1 METSWDVFSYWQ
13 AGIDSFPGPSR
24 LSYHVRPQNMNTSRK
39 NRIVASSIASVCLIL
54 GSAIYVLFR
63 PTTLLMFHWA
73 DGLSLTHSVQLI
85 RASVSGLASLVPGWF
100 VFSLP
105 FALWVLA
112 YLFFIEAVW
121 AHSQSWARFLWFW
134 SVPLIAIGAELSQIK
149 HIIPGSFDWGD
160 LATIILAIVLGFS
173 TTSIHNLNKGERET

>member
-1 METSWDVFSYWQ
+1 MRAEQGV
-13 AGIDSFPGPSR
+13 AGYAPQVARPQNAD
-24 LSYHVRPQNMNTSRK
+24 VRPQNMNARRK
-39 NRIVASSIASVCLIL
+39 NRIVASSVASVCLIL
-54 GSAIYVLFR
+54 GSAIYILFR
-63 PTTLLMFHWA
+63 PTSLLMFHWA
-73 DGLSLTHSVQLI
+73 DGLSLTHSVQLM
-85 RASVSGLASLVPGWF
+85 RASASGLANLVPAWF

-134 SVPLIAIGAELSQIK
+134 SVPLIAIGAELSQIT